1 MLRRIAEDP
10 IAWKAKA
17 SRAGK
22 AGTTTEAHEKRWAT
36 MRANG
41 TANNP
46 IAAMN
51 AAMARPDVR
60 AKLSAERKIRFNS
73 PEGRE
78 QMRLV
83 AAAAHT
89 PEVNKRRVAASRTY
103 AQTPEGLEAKR
114 RGGDA
119 ALRTLGAA
127 SATRK
132 WEYQATDGKT
142 YNFRSSW
149 ELAFARWL
157 DRIGTRWEYEPAT
170 VKLQDGRRYTPDF
183 RVYPPGV
190 DYVWVEIKGVR
201 RYGAE
206 KFQAFRALGY
216 YAIML
221 GDEEIRA
228 VQAMLS

>member
-1 MLRRIAEDP
+1 ML
-10 IAWKAKA
+10 
-17 SRAGK
+17 
-22 AGTTTEAHEKRWAT
+22 
-36 MRANG
+36 
-41 TANNP
+41 
-46 IAAMN
+46 
-51 AAMARPDVR
+51 
-60 AKLSAERKIRFNS
+60 
-73 PEGRE
+73 
-78 QMRLV
+78 LV
-83 AAAAHT
+83 IAAAHT

-190 DYVWVEIKGVR
+190 DCVWVEIKGVR
-201 RYGAE
+201 RYGTE